1 MGSITENSF
10 KEKKKI
16 ILHIHKRMAS
26 YEKEGEQSTY
36 SSRKNKICFLKPSGE
51 PYNH

>member
-16 ILHIHKRMAS
+16 ILHINKRMAS
-26 YEKEGEQSTY
+26 YEKEDEQSKYYLERIRSAT
-36 SSRKNKICFLKPSGE
+36 
-51 PYNH
+51 